1 MTDISSLM
9 DPAPVFRVGPD
20 EVALLRDG
28 AQAFPA
34 MLDAIAAAQREIL
47 LEMYWIGNDLCGRK
61 FLDAM
66 VLRAKDGVRVRV
78 VYDAVGSIG
87 LPDDFFAP
95 LIAHGGE
102 VLEWHALSPIR
113 TAFSIDNLETRDHRK
128 LLVIDGRV
136 AFTGGINLAHE
147 WMAESDGGG
156 GWRDDVIMVRGPCA
170 GELRSLFY
178 DTWKKK
184 PFAIL
189 PSDVRPLPKRRSRPV
204 WVLANLFRR
213 RRNIRREYLVRITNA
228 QKSVDIANS
237 YFIPNRSVRGALF
250 RAAARGVRVRVLVP
264 SQSDVPIVQ
273 QAVEALFEMLL
284 TNGVEIYAM
293 NSRILHAK
301 TAIIDEQFTMIGSYN
316 LDSRSWLKNL
326 EANVAVEDEAFAK
339 YVRSWFDRDCA
350 LGSRVD
356 LDTWR
361 QRPVTKRILE
371 WSSFALRRMW

>member
-1 MTDISSLM
+1 M
-9 DPAPVFRVGPD
+9 DRAPFFRVGGD

-47 LEMYWIGNDLCGRK
+47 LEMYWIGDDILGRQ
-61 FLDAM
+61 FLEAM
-66 VLRAKDGVRVRV
+66 VARAKDGIRVRV
-78 VYDAVGSIG
+78 IYDAVGSIG
-87 LPDDFFAP
+87 LPDTFFAP
-95 LIAHGGE
+95 LVQAGGE

-128 LLVIDGRV
+128 LLVVDGRV
-136 AFTGGINLAHE
+136 AFTGGINLAKE
-147 WMAESDGGG
+147 WMSELDGGG

-170 GELRSLFY
+170 SELRSIFF
-178 DTWKKK
+178 DSWRKK
-184 PFAIL
+184 PFAII

-213 RRNIRREYLVRITNA
+213 RRNIRREYLVRIANA
-228 QKSVDIANS
+228 QKSVDLANS

-284 TNGVEIYAM
+284 TNGIEIYTM
-293 NSRILHAK
+293 NGRILHAK
-301 TAIIDEQFTMIGSYN
+301 TVVIDERFTMIGSYN

-326 EANVAVEDEAFAK
+326 EANVAVEDEAFARF
-339 YVRSWFDRDCA
+339 VREWFDRDCG
-350 LGSRVD
+350 LGERVD
-356 LDTWR
+356 LDAWR
-361 QRPVTKRILE
+361 RRPLTKRVLE
-371 WSSFALRRMW
+371 WSSFALRRLW

>member
-1 MTDISSLM
+1 VTDISSLI
-9 DPAPVFRVGPD
+9 DPAPVFRVGAD

-28 AQAFPA
+28 AEAFPA
-34 MLDAIAAAQREIL
+34 MLDAIAGAQREIL
-47 LEMYWIGNDLCGRK
+47 LEMYWIGDDICGRK
-61 FLDAM
+61 FLDAIA
-66 VLRAKDGVRVRV
+66 LRAKDGVRVRV

-87 LPDDFFAP
+87 LPDGFFAP
-95 LIAHGGE
+95 LVLHGGE

-113 TAFSIDNLETRDHRK
+113 TAFSLDNLETRDHRK
-128 LLVIDGRV
+128 LLVVDGRV
-136 AFTGGINLAHE
+136 AFTGGINLAAQ
-147 WMAESDGGG
+147 WMAQSEGGG

-184 PFAIL
+184 PFAII

-213 RRNIRREYLVRITNA
+213 RRNIRREYLVRIANA
-228 QKSVDIANS
+228 KKSVDVANS

-326 EANVAVEDEAFAK
+326 EANVAVEDEAFAR
-339 YVRSWFDRDCA
+339 YVRSWFERDCE
-350 LGSRVD
+350 LGMRVD
-356 LDTWR
+356 LETWR
-361 QRPVTKRILE
+361 RRPVTKRILE
-371 WSSFALRRMW
+371 WSSFALRRLW